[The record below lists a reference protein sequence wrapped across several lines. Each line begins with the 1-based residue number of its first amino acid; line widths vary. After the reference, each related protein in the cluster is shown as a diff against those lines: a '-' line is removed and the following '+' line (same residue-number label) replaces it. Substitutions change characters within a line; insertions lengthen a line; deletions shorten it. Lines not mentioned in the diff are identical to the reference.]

1 MWRESLSK
9 QSQMMDTVARMREQM
24 KLKQSEMS
32 DQLVA
37 MEAKL
42 LDQEHRVSTLQK
54 QIDFGALTDSA
65 RTVAP
70 STTDNSLYQ
79 RETDTKF
86 LKDLILDE
94 KNKREFA
101 LQEHFKLFA
110 QLQTQIGSIEGEVAK
125 KLKEHRQD

>member
-1 MWRESLSK
+1 
-9 QSQMMDTVARMREQM
+9 MDTVARMREQM
-24 KLKQSEMS
+24 KLKQTEMS
-32 DQLVA
+32 DQLLA

-65 RTVAP
+65 RPVAA
-70 STTDNSLYQ
+70 SSTDNNMYQ
-79 RETDTKF
+79 RESDTKF

-101 LQEHFKLFA
+101 FQEHFKLFA
-110 QLQTQIGSIEGEVAK
+110 
-125 KLKEHRQD
+125 